1 MAVAL
6 RGIPVEA
13 ALKIGGLDFAA
24 RQRHSFE
31 NLLIPECRFLIG
43 LFRRAGALD
52 CVLLVRVP
60 FLLSHKKRVAAAQN
74 RRIQEPA
81 ARDYELILPQN
92 APPVPDFVEYHCW
105 YQSHKIGT

>member
-31 NLLIPECRFLIG
+31 DLLIPECRFLIG
-43 LFRRAGALD
+43 FFVVRGPSTAFFSFVFPSSSAIRNELQLPRTAESANRRRATTSQ
-52 CVLLVRVP
+52 
-60 FLLSHKKRVAAAQN
+60 FFSKTYHQY
-74 RRIQEPA
+74 RISSSTTA
-81 ARDYELILPQN
+81 
-92 APPVPDFVEYHCW
+92 
-105 YQSHKIGT
+105 

>member
-31 NLLIPECRFLIG
+31 NLLTPECRFLIG
-43 LFRRAGALD
+43 LFRRPGALD

-74 RRIQEPA
+74 RRIREQ
-81 ARDYELILPQN
+81 ARDYEPILLQN
-92 APPVPDFVEYHCW
+92 VPPVPDMVEYHCW
-105 YQSHKIGT
+105 Y